1 MSTFLDKIISF
12 FTSAGIRI
20 IIAIAFVGIT
30 WYLSKKF
37 FRLLA
42 KSKKLASLDKTVSK
56 FTVNCLTFI
65 TRALIIVIGATI
77 LGVDMTSVVAI
88 FAALGVTVG
97 LALQGGLAN
106 IAGGLIILIFKPFK
120 IDNFVEANGVT
131 GTVTDINIFYT
142 VLKTPDN
149 KTIYMPNSSVS
160 NVNVINYSVEE
171 IRRVD
176 FEFCVEYGAN
186 TEGVKA
192 LLLDIAEKNERVLSA
207 PEPVSRIASFSES
220 AIKVN
225 LRVWC
230 KNSDYWDVYF
240 SINEAVKAGF
250 EKYGV
255 TIPFNQ
261 LTVHIEK

>member
-1 MSTFLDKIISF
+1 MGTFLSTLIEF
-12 FTSAGIRI
+12 LTSAGIRL

-30 WYLSKKF
+30 WYLTKKLF
-37 FRLLA
+37 KLLS
-42 KSKKLASLDKTVSK
+42 KSKKLSSLDKTVSK
-56 FTVNCLTFI
+56 FAINCLAFI
-65 TRALIIVIGATI
+65 TRAIILVIGASI

-97 LALQGGLAN
+97 LALQGGLSN
-106 IAGGLIILIFKPFK
+106 ITGGIIILIFKPFR
-120 IDNFVEANGVT
+120 IDNFVEANGVV

-160 NVNVINYSVEE
+160 NVNVINYSVED

-176 FEFCVEYGAN
+176 FVFSVEYGAN
-186 TEGVKA
+186 TDGVKA
-192 LLLDIAEKNERVLSA
+192 LLLDVASKNELVLKNPA
-207 PEPVSRIASFSES
+207 PTSRIDSFNENS
-220 AIKVN
+220 IRVN

-230 KNSDYWDVYF
+230 QNSDYWEVYF

-261 LTVHIEK
+261 LTVHIDK

>member
-1 MSTFLDKIISF
+1 MGKFLDTLIEF
-12 FTSAGIRI
+12 VTTAGIRL
-20 IIAIAFVGIT
+20 IIAIAFICIA
-30 WYLSKKF
+30 WYLTKKL
-37 FRLLA
+37 FRLIA

-56 FTVNCLTFI
+56 FAVNCLTFI
-65 TRALIIVIGATI
+65 TRAVILIVGASI

-97 LALQGGLAN
+97 LALQGGLSN
-106 IAGGLIILIFKPFK
+106 ITGGLIILIFKPFR
-120 IDNFVEANGVT
+120 IDNFVEANGVV
-131 GTVTDINIFYT
+131 GTVTDINVFYT

-149 KTIYMPNSSVS
+149 KTIYMPNASVS

-176 FEFCVEYGAN
+176 FEFSVEYGAN

-192 LLLDIAEKNERVLSA
+192 LLLDVADKTELVLKNPA
-207 PEPVSRIASFSES
+207 PTSRIASFSES

-240 SINEAVKAGF
+240 SVNEAVKAGF

-255 TIPFNQ
+255 TVPFNQ